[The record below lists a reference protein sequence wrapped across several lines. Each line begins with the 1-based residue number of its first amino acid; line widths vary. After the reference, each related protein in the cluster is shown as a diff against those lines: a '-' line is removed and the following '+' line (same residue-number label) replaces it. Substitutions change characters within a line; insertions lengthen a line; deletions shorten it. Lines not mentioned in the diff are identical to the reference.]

1 MRIVL
6 CDVSQEEVASAF
18 GVEQL
23 PAFGCSVALGQ
34 HVKLLNAT
42 PDGARLIEGQDVT
55 IIINL
60 VQQAPEPDLLSDF
73 MVSAASGI
81 VGGVVTAFIVEKLK
95 PFLGR
100 GDRHRNSSVI
110 VDGRQVSTEDELRDA
125 VNESLGVGKAEAA
138 DAGSH
143 YDGKKSDD
151 PKE

>member
-100 GDRHRNSSVI
+100 GDRHRSSSVI

-125 VNESLGVGKAEAA
+125 VNESLGGGKAETPYVA
-138 DAGSH
+138 SH
-143 YDGKKSDD
+143 HDGKKSDD